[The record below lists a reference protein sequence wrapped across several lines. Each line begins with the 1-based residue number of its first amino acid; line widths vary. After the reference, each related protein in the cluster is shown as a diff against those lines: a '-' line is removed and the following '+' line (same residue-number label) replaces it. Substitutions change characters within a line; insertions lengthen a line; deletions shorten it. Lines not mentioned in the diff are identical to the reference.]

1 MFETCWRSIA
11 VQKINLQAAV
21 PRFYMLYLYIP
32 KAKQILIKEEI
43 TANSI
48 EHIAMFN
55 NDDCETAFI
64 QEASVDVQQ
73 FCEKGEH
80 VPL

>member
-1 MFETCWRSIA
+1 MLEEHRCPKNKPPSCRA
-11 VQKINLQAAV
+11 KI
-21 PRFYMLYLYIP
+21 LYALSVYIP

-55 NDDCETAFI
+55 TDDCETAFI

-80 VPL
+80 APL